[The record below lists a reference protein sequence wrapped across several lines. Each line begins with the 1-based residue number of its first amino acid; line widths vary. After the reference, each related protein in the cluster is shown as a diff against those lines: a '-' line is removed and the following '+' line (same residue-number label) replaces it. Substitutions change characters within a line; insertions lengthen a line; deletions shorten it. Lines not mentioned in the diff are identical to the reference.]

1 MFIDRPSFLPGGV
14 PSRGNVSSAYNSGAL
29 APAGAGS
36 GKSALSSDILSTN
49 TLVSLAGALDAMS
62 EAGNSGSKQCG
73 NSTHLVNTLWTPGRL
88 PGGLP
93 GAFSAEESNPCL
105 PTTGTI

>member
-62 EAGNSGSKQCG
+62 EAGEQRIEAMRQLYASGQYTVDTG
-73 NSTHLVNTLWTPGRL
+73 ALAGRL
-88 PGGLP
+88 AGRILSGR
-93 GAFSAEESNPCL
+93 E
-105 PTTGTI
+105 